1 MEFIAL
7 VCNGNGNQLFL
18 TTHSPYILGTINNL
32 LYADKV
38 SRNVDKSELNRIISK
53 NKWLNYDKVNA
64 IFVQNGK
71 IKSCLDKEFKSIENE
86 VIDGASEQINE
97 DYDKMLELKG

>member
-1 MEFIAL
+1 MAYF
-7 VCNGNGNQLFL
+7 
-18 TTHSPYILGTINNL
+18 
-32 LYADKV
+32 
-38 SRNVDKSELNRIISK
+38 
-53 NKWLNYDKVNA
+53 DKVNA

-97 DYDKMLELKG
+97 DYDKMLMLKE

>member
-1 MEFIAL
+1 M
-7 VCNGNGNQLFL
+7 
-18 TTHSPYILGTINNL
+18 

-38 SRNVDKSELNRIISK
+38 SKDVDESQLSRIISK

-71 IKSCLDKEFKSIENE
+71 INPVLMKSSSLLKNE
-86 VIDGASEQINE
+86 VIDGVSEQINE

>member
-1 MEFIAL
+1 M
-7 VCNGNGNQLFL
+7 
-18 TTHSPYILGTINNL
+18 

-38 SRNVDKSELNRIISK
+38 SGDVDENKLNQIVSK
-53 NKWLNYDKVNA
+53 NKWLNFDRVNA

-97 DYDKMLELKG
+97 DYDKMLVLKG